1 MWGSNAYLV
10 QEDIDMIKQVFNVE
24 FNIFSFLSGILIS
37 YKTFSYCY
45 HSETQVEDV
54 SNWSARMREPMEAVY
69 GVEGFPKLWF
79 ELRSK
84 NILVVNQSNS
94 MLQVSLVPSLH

>member
-1 MWGSNAYLV
+1 
-10 QEDIDMIKQVFNVE
+10 
-24 FNIFSFLSGILIS
+24 
-37 YKTFSYCY
+37 
-45 HSETQVEDV
+45 
-54 SNWSARMREPMEAVY
+54 MEAVY

-94 MLQVSLVPSLH
+94 MLQVSLVQSLHQDLGGRRGKHLQP